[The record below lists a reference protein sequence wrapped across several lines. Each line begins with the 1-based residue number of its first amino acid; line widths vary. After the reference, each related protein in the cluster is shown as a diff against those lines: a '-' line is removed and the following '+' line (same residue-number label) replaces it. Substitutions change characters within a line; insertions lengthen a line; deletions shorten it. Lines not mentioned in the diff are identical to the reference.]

1 MKESKDQNFWTKF
14 LILYRSDNVGAISQR
29 PFTNPVINSLPS
41 ELAAAAVAAATN
53 TNSSV
58 SNHSIRGERL
68 FPNQTGIAPLPS
80 LGTNKTDSS
89 TIGGATGTTATVP
102 LPSLASGERNE
113 LTRMPSFQQPTAA
126 ALTSNKVKKTD
137 NIKQSSESSLDEVGP
152 SNDVTGN
159 DDENNKSEK

>member
-1 MKESKDQNFWTKF
+1 M
-14 LILYRSDNVGAISQR
+14 
-29 PFTNPVINSLPS
+29 INSLPS

-53 TNSSV
+53 TNP

-80 LGTNKTDSS
+80 LGTNKIDSS
-89 TIGGATGTTATVP
+89 NIGGATGTTTTVP

-126 ALTSNKVKKTD
+126 ALNSNKVKKTD

-152 SNDVTGN
+152 SNDATGN

>member
-1 MKESKDQNFWTKF
+1 M
-14 LILYRSDNVGAISQR
+14 
-29 PFTNPVINSLPS
+29 INSLPS

-126 ALTSNKVKKTD
+126 LHNLLCAKPPCTFFRRAD
-137 NIKQSSESSLDEVGP
+137 AEYGYA
-152 SNDVTGN
+152 
-159 DDENNKSEK
+159 

>member
-1 MKESKDQNFWTKF
+1 M
-14 LILYRSDNVGAISQR
+14 
-29 PFTNPVINSLPS
+29 INSLPS

-53 TNSSV
+53 TNP

-80 LGTNKTDSS
+80 LGTNKIDSS
-89 TIGGATGTTATVP
+89 NIGGATGTTTTVP

-126 ALTSNKVKKTD
+126 LNSNKVKKTD

-152 SNDVTGN
+152 SNDATGN